1 MLSIEK
7 CKEIL
12 NNGGRRYSDTEVRV
26 IRDFLMTLADIEMSG
41 IESELT
47 GEKGKVIRMD
57 NQSLTN
63 QKAA

>member
-7 CKEIL
+7 CKETL
-12 NNGGRRYSDTEVRV
+12 NNGRRRYSDTEVRV
-26 IRDFLMTLADIEMSG
+26 IRDFLMTLADIEMSC

-47 GEKGKVIRMD
+47 EEKGKIIRMD